1 MSEEQDPDLDNQPE
15 GDELPEENGADDV
28 SLRPGPN
35 ADDQADIEQYISAEV
50 RALYDVYSYRHIGG
64 SF

>member
-1 MSEEQDPDLDNQPE
+1 MSEEQDPDLDNQTE
-15 GDELPEENGADDV
+15 GDELPEEDGADDV
-28 SLRPGPN
+28 SLPARPN